1 MKLTSCTGLEILD
14 ILAINLP
21 EITQLCLFSFFF
33 LREASILIA
42 SSIFFGLVIQ
52 KSTTTATLKQQEI
65 EMVAW
70 TLNIIAIH

>member
-1 MKLTSCTGLEILD
+1 MK
-14 ILAINLP
+14 P
-21 EITQLCLFSFFF
+21 FQFF
-33 LREASILIA
+33 LREASLLIA